1 MFQTQPVTEV
11 IRGPT
16 ILAQQAGPSGVKES
30 AGQKRAAQQPLGK
43 GKAGIRRVKKP
54 KNIHTPVSSVCLAVW
69 PSGHVPNFKLA

>member
-43 GKAGIRRVKKP
+43 GKAGIRRVKNP
-54 KNIHTPVSSVCLAVW
+54 KTYPHL
-69 PSGHVPNFKLA
+69 